1 MSKEECRL
9 CLQRSFAGVSLVD
22 ELERLFIDHD
32 TKTSRS
38 PSQARVTLLPYQERA
53 GETDLSTSLYEF
65 LCRRRYAAPKMTNLK
80 LSKKR
85 TIVSHTKQAQRSQV
99 GTFCR

>member
-1 MSKEECRL
+1 MTKEECRL

-38 PSQARVTLLPYQERA
+38 PWQARVTVLPYEERTS
-53 GETDLSTSLYEF
+53 ETDLSTSLYEF
-65 LCRRRYAAPKMTNLK
+65 LCCRQYAVPKMTTLK
-80 LSKKR
+80 LSKR
-85 TIVSHTKQAQRSQV
+85 RPIVSHTKQAQSSQV
-99 GTFCR
+99 GTF